1 MLLFDR
7 RVDFIRL
14 LLMYKFGPVQQ
25 KLLLLLLG
33 GITLGGQRSPDRYY
47 RVLGELRKEWKRID
61 QRSISRSLRR
71 LSEQKLLKEQ
81 PLSDGT
87 IRLVLTKE
95 GKRQAGFLDIYGRSI
110 RLRKPKKWDGKWRVI
125 IFDIPEDSRI
135 FRNIL
140 RQHLYEMEFYQLQ
153 KSVFVSPYP
162 YEKPLMELVSLYE
175 AAPFVRIMTVS
186 WIDNEKKLKRYF
198 FDARKKAQKEVT

>member
-14 LLMYKFGPVQQ
+14 LLMYKFGPVHQ

-125 IFDIPEDSRI
+125 IFDIPEDSRT

-140 RQHLYEMEFYQLQ
+140 RQHL
-153 KSVFVSPYP
+153 
-162 YEKPLMELVSLYE
+162 
-175 AAPFVRIMTVS
+175 
-186 WIDNEKKLKRYF
+186 
-198 FDARKKAQKEVT
+198 

>member
-1 MLLFDR
+1 MGF
-7 RVDFIRL
+7 

-47 RVLGELRKEWKRID
+47 RILGKLRKEWKRID

-71 LSEQKLLKEQ
+71 LSEQKLLEEH
-81 PLSDGT
+81 PLSDGS

-95 GKRQAGFLDIYGRSI
+95 GTRQARFLDLYGQSI
-110 RLRKPKKWDGKWRVI
+110 RLRKPKRWDGKWRVI
-125 IFDIPEDSRI
+125 IFDIPEDSRT

-140 RQHLYEMEFYQLQ
+140 RQHLHEMEFYQLQ

-162 YEKPLMELVSLYE
+162 YEKPLLELVSLYGS
-175 AAPFVRIMTVS
+175 APFVRIMTVS
-186 WIDNEKKLKRYF
+186 WIDNDGKLKRHF
-198 FDARKKAQKEVT
+198 FDTKKTVRKEVT